1 MLKNLPCNAGD
12 TCLIPGWGM
21 KIPHAAEQ
29 LSLHTTTRESMYYDQ
44 RSCKIQPRPK
54 TAGKKKK
61 RLWCKSFLHVLCLS
75 GLLLQVEEVVSHC
88 SSVNQV
94 QIID

>member
-61 RLWCKSFLHVLCLS
+61 KGFGAKAFYTFSASLGFCYRWKKLYHTAPV
-75 GLLLQVEEVVSHC
+75 
-88 SSVNQV
+88 
-94 QIID
+94 

>member
-12 TCLIPGWGM
+12 TCLVPGWGM

-29 LSLHTTTRESMYYDQ
+29 LSLHTTTRVHVL
-44 RSCKIQPRPK
+44 RPEIPHDTTK
-54 TAGKKKK
+54 TQNSWGQK

-75 GLLLQVEEVVSHC
+75 GLLLQVEEVASHC
-88 SSVNQV
+88 SSVDQV